1 MNEWT
6 VVTVISALIALFF
19 AIYNPVS
26 KSTKENTKAM
36 TELTMNI
43 KNLTDKFATFETN
56 NHESHKRIWEHNEE
70 QDDLLK
76 NHEKRLTI
84 MEERSHKHE

>member
-1 MNEWT
+1 MVEWT
-6 VVTVISALIALFF
+6 VVTVITALVTLFF

-43 KNLTDKFATFETN
+43 KSLTEKFATFENN
-56 NHESHKRIWEHNEE
+56 NHESHKRIWEHNDE
-70 QDDLLK
+70 QDNLLK
-76 NHEKRLTI
+76 DHEKRLTI
-84 MEERSHKHE
+84 MEERSNKA

>member
-6 VVTVISALIALFF
+6 VVTVIAALVTLFF
-19 AIYNPVS
+19 VIYNPVS
-26 KSTKENTKAM
+26 KSTKDNTKAM

-43 KNLTDKFATFETN
+43 KNLTDKFATFENN

-70 QDDLLK
+70 QDDLLRE
-76 NHEKRLTI
+76 HEKRLTI
-84 MEERSHKHE
+84 MEERNNKI